1 MLKSYRKPPIA
12 AGPFIRRAAVRANA
26 VALIERFG
34 VSAPSPATPSCVLS
48 GGNVQKVVL
57 ARELSAEPTVVIA
70 ASPTCGLDVGAIET
84 VRGLLLDVARAGAGV
99 LLITE
104 ELEEAIALA
113 GRILVIYEGRIV
125 GEVDVEDVATDDTH
139 ELVTRIG
146 LLMGGGT

>member
-1 MLKSYRKPPIA
+1 V
-12 AGPFIRRAAVRANA
+12 RRAAVRANA

-34 VSAPSPATPSCVLS
+34 VSAPSPSTPSRVLS

-57 ARELSAEPTVVIA
+57 ARELSARPTVVIA
-70 ASPTCGLDVGAIET
+70 ASPTRGLDVGAIET

-125 GEVDVEDVATDDTH
+125 GEVTVEGMSGDAH

-146 LLMGGGT
+146 MLMGGDS